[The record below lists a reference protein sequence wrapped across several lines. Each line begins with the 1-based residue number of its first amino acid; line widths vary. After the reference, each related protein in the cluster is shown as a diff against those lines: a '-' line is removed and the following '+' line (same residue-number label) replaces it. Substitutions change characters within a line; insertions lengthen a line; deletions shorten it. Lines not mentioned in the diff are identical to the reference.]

1 MGRVISITAS
11 SWAWAR
17 GTAGGMGMGGAT
29 IALEVRAEGG
39 MRADMVDAGM
49 PADVAAQPIAAVL
62 ADL

>member
-1 MGRVISITAS
+1 
-11 SWAWAR
+11 
-17 GTAGGMGMGGAT
+17 MGMGGAT